1 MTDTLRLRLV
11 TPERLVLDEEVE
23 EITAPGTLGEFGVL
37 PNHTTFL
44 SSLEIGGLTY
54 KKGGEIHS
62 LAVSDGFAEVEDD
75 SVTVLCSEAAFT
87 HEIDPQDAKESVG
100 AAEEKIK
107 NLAPTDSGFDEA
119 QKALSVAQNRLNV
132 VSKD

>member
-44 SSLEIGGLTY
+44 SSTPYCVDIPIFILSPT
-54 KKGGEIHS
+54 
-62 LAVSDGFAEVEDD
+62 
-75 SVTVLCSEAAFT
+75 FT
-87 HEIDPQDAKESVG
+87 
-100 AAEEKIK
+100 
-107 NLAPTDSGFDEA
+107 
-119 QKALSVAQNRLNV
+119 
-132 VSKD
+132 

>member
-62 LAVSDGFAEVEDD
+62 LAVSDGFAEVEND
-75 SVTVLCSEAAFT
+75 SVTVLCAEAAFT
-87 HEIDPQDAKESVG
+87 HEIDPQEAKEAVG
-100 AAEEKIK
+100 AAAEKMK
-107 NLAPTDSGFDEA
+107 NIAPTDPEFDEA

>member
-62 LAVSDGFAEVEDD
+62 LAVSDGFAEVEND
-75 SVTVLCSEAAFT
+75 SVTVLCRVHARNRPTRGERSRWCGRRK
-87 HEIDPQDAKESVG
+87 D
-100 AAEEKIK
+100 EKYC
-107 NLAPTDSGFDEA
+107 AYGSR
-119 QKALSVAQNRLNV
+119 V
-132 VSKD
+132 